1 MFKEEDMVK
10 IKVSYK
16 ESDELAKVIM
26 LMGDT
31 VRTIKLQ
38 PPAGKYKRAYIEL
51 IDLKDVEVSRT

>member
-1 MFKEEDMVK
+1 MVK